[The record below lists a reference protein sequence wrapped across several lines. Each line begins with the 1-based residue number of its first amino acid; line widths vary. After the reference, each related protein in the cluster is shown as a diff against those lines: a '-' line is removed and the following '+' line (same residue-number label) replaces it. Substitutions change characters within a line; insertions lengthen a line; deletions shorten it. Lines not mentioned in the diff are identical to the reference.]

1 MEEVHLFPD
10 RSEEIAKAILAISNQ
25 MNCNP
30 NLIHACFGRLDMFWS
45 VPEHLSTVADTTH
58 HLNRVSRFA
67 EQLFN
72 AMNSMS
78 SSQQESLI
86 AAGAVTSFQ
95 IQHLAALLEQDSA
108 SLDHFSKTK
117 NRKGGRNHA
126 SYDTAELMRRL
137 FRRLRRKITY
147 GADQFGNPSTQ
158 FGKAVEFAL
167 GAFCIKASWRGP
179 TSAAVDFQHLVE
191 TRRGL
196 CAERKFRA
204 ENPLPQP

>member
-108 SLDHFSKTK
+108 LLHKSADGRSFPFPGRTHPTVSVIGMPSAVKPFKTATRTW
-117 NRKGGRNHA
+117 N
-126 SYDTAELMRRL
+126 
-137 FRRLRRKITY
+137 
-147 GADQFGNPSTQ
+147 
-158 FGKAVEFAL
+158 
-167 GAFCIKASWRGP
+167 
-179 TSAAVDFQHLVE
+179 SA
-191 TRRGL
+191 T
-196 CAERKFRA
+196 
-204 ENPLPQP
+204 